1 MHEQMHVHA
10 GWSFD
15 YSFIFPVCPASQ
27 EMDERTV
34 YLAPAPHSCPE
45 VAPMGCPVNRSALPG
60 SFARSF
66 VNKGEFHVQNLVRTG
81 VVVAGLVAAVTL
93 TGCGSDSGKSDSGKG
108 AADGQA
114 SATGGSDS
122 GDSGDSGS
130 AADASAL
137 EGTWAGMTD
146 GKAVALSVAS
156 GKAALVA
163 DAHVCS
169 GEVKDMGKVMLEL
182 KCTDGNT
189 DRTMGSIESNN
200 GKTITVSWDAGGKDT
215 LAKTDPGALPTGL
228 PGLPTP

>member
-1 MHEQMHVHA
+1 M
-10 GWSFD
+10 G
-15 YSFIFPVCPASQ
+15 YPVI
-27 EMDERTV
+27 
-34 YLAPAPHSCPE
+34 
-45 VAPMGCPVNRSALPG
+45 RSVLPG

-81 VVVAGLVAAVTL
+81 AVLVAGLVAAVTL
-93 TGCGSDSGKSDSGKG
+93 TGCGSDSGKSDSGKD
-108 AADGQA
+108 ASDGQA
-114 SATGGSDS
+114 SAAGGGSDS

-137 EGTWAGMTD
+137 EGAWAGLTD

>member
-1 MHEQMHVHA
+1 M
-10 GWSFD
+10 
-15 YSFIFPVCPASQ
+15 
-27 EMDERTV
+27 
-34 YLAPAPHSCPE
+34 
-45 VAPMGCPVNRSALPG
+45 
-60 SFARSF
+60 
-66 VNKGEFHVQNLVRTG
+66 QNLVRTG
-81 VVVAGLVAAVTL
+81 AVVVAGLVAAVTL

-108 AADGQA
+108 ATDGQA
-114 SATGGSDS
+114 SATGG
-122 GDSGDSGS
+122 GSGS

-156 GKAALVA
+156 GKAALIA

-182 KCTDGNT
+182 KCTDGDT